1 MLEVS
6 ESAQKEFAAYFQGK
20 DPLPIRL
27 FLQEGGWSGPSIS
40 MAIDNDKK
48 ASDLVFE
55 IGGFEYLADKDFM
68 AKVTPIKIDFNGF
81 GFQISSGIQQQ
92 GGACGGCGTS
102 SECCG

>member
-6 ESAQKEFAAYFQGK
+6 ESAQKEIATYFQGK

-27 FLQEGGWSGPSIS
+27 FLQEGGWGGPSIS
-40 MAIDNDKK
+40 MAIDNEKK
-48 ASDLVFE
+48 ANDNVYE
-55 IGGFEYLADKDFM
+55 IGGFEYLVDKEFM
-68 AKVTPIKIDFNGF
+68 VQTASIKIDFNGF
-81 GFQISSGIQQQ
+81 GFLVSSGIPQ